1 MKHLSLRR
9 LSILAGLVLPGA
21 VAAQGAVDPSVAPR
35 AASMIRS
42 GAAVRATEMLGRYL
56 ATAPDDGAAW
66 LQLGYVYLLDSR
78 SWHRSAHTGEPPGAL
93 FLDFAAT
100 ALDQS
105 LRLPTDSSVYLRSM
119 VELERAISRVE
130 ELGWP
135 GLRAAGPD
143 GPGLMPP
150 AYIAEAGRN
159 LVNSCP
165 ASGVMVAGS
174 ELEAVGVWSA
184 LVAQRLRADLVLFLP
199 VRYGEDPIYRQRMA
213 DELRVAPALPVEAAL
228 AQVAERRP
236 VCYTPMIENSLLPRA
251 GLTPMRLVRV
261 AGSSA
266 AVLPG
271 ALGIAD
277 LLQVALT
284 RPAALPGEVIAL
296 YGSAARFNHELCGSL
311 LVPLGAQQRDA
322 CGH

>member
-1 MKHLSLRR
+1 MKQLPLRR

-42 GAAVRATEMLGRYL
+42 GAQVRATEMLGRYL

-78 SWHRSAHTGEPPGAL
+78 AWHRSSHTGDPPGTL

-105 LRLPTDSSVYLRSM
+105 LRLPTDSSVYLRAM

-130 ELGWP
+130 DVGWP

-143 GPGLMPP
+143 GPGSMPP

-165 ASGVMVAGS
+165 ASGVLVTGS

-184 LVAQRLRADLVLFLP
+184 LVTQHLRADLVLFLP
-199 VRYGEDPIYRQRMA
+199 VRYREDSIYRQRMA
-213 DELRVAPALPVEAAL
+213 AELRVAPVLPVEAAL
-228 AQVAERRP
+228 ERVAEQRP
-236 VCYTPMIENSLLPRA
+236 VCYSPMSESGLAPRT
-251 GLTPMRLVRV
+251 GLSPMRLVRV
-261 AGSSA
+261 TGSSVV
-266 AVLPG
+266 VLSD
-271 ALGIAD
+271 ALGISE
-277 LLQVALT
+277 LLHATLM
-284 RPAALPGEVIAL
+284 RPAALPREVIML
-296 YGSAARFNHELCGSL
+296 YRTAARFNHELCGSL
-311 LVPLGAQQRDA
+311 LAPLGAQQRDA